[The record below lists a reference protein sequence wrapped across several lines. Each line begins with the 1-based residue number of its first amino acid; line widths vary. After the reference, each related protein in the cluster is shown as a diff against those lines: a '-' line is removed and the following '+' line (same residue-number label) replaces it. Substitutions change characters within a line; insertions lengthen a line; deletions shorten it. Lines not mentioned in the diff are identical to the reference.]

1 MVRLCE
7 LFGKSRQAYYQRRNY
22 IYRDEVAAE
31 ILRQLVAKE
40 RKRMPRLGGRKLL
53 KLIQPK
59 LPQELSLGRDAFF
72 DFLRRQDL
80 LVRNKRRWA
89 KTTQSHHWLKKYP
102 NLIVDFT
109 PTASG
114 QLWVSDITYV
124 STNEGFGY
132 LSLITDAY
140 SRKIIGW
147 CLGPNLEAKH
157 TVKALKM
164 ALRQLPKESKGV
176 YHHSDRGVQY
186 CCDDYVKLL
195 KKHKFQISMTENG
208 DPLENPIAERVN
220 GILKNEWLHDLNFET
235 IDQAN
240 RTLRGIIQT
249 YNQYRPHTSLDMLT
263 PEMAHQHHGTLK
275 KHWKNYY
282 KQVIN
287 NELKLNTIATES
299 QNTEKQLVNTN
310 TYGLFTKHQSYE
322 SPPRPPSG

>member
-1 MVRLCE
+1 MGALCE

-22 IYRDEVAAE
+22 IYRNEVAAE

-59 LPQELSLGRDAFF
+59 LPQELYLGRDAFF
-72 DFLRRQDL
+72 DFLREQNL
-80 LVRNKRRWA
+80 LVRNRRRWV

-109 PTASG
+109 PTAPG

-132 LSLITDAY
+132 LSLVTDAY

-147 CLGPNLEAKH
+147 CLGSNLEAKH

-164 ALRQLPKESKGV
+164 ALKQLPKESNGV

-195 KKHKFQISMTENG
+195 KKNKFQISMTENG

-220 GILKNEWLHDLNFET
+220 GILKNEWIYHMHFDT
-235 IDQAN
+235 IDQA
-240 RTLRGIIQT
+240 RASLRRIIQI
-249 YNQYRPHTSLDMLT
+249 YNQYRPHTSLDLMT

-282 KQVIN
+282 KQVIH
-287 NELKLNTIATES
+287 NEQTSNTLALCS
-299 QNTEKQLVNTN
+299 QNTEKQLVNACMN
-310 TYGLFTKHQSYE
+310 GLFTKNKSYE
-322 SPPRPPSG
+322 SPPRPPS